1 MNLLQEYTKEFSYNL
16 KLAYPVIIGMIGHT
30 LVGFVDNAMVGQL
43 GTSELAAI
51 SLGNSFVFLAMAFGI
66 GFSTAITPLIAE
78 SDAKK
83 NKSNTKSILSN
94 GILVCIFLGAV
105 LTIIVLIAKPIIYYM
120 GQSEEVVNLAY
131 PYITLVA
138 ISLFPLIIFQSFKQF
153 SDGLSFTKIA
163 MISTVIA
170 NLINVVINYILI
182 YGKFGFPK
190 LELVGAGI
198 GTLISRVIMVLIII
212 YLIKSNP
219 KINQYLDNLF
229 SLKYSSIITK
239 KIINLGYPSALQ
251 MMFEVGFF
259 ISGIWVCG
267 IIGIN
272 YQAANQIALNLSSL
286 TFMVALGLS
295 VAATIRIGNQKGL
308 NDYKNL
314 KRIAISIFL
323 ITILIEL
330 IFALI
335 FIILSDLLP
344 WLYLENNNNF
354 DVLETVSL
362 ASKLLIIVALFQIFD
377 GIQIVA
383 QGALRGIQDVK
394 IPSMICFL
402 SYIIFGVPIMIYLGL
417 YTDLK
422 ATGVWI
428 GFLIGLIIASILLS
442 IRFFNKCNNE
452 IKKKWPRKDSNPQPP
467 EPKSDVL
474 SSWTTWPLIIILDF
488 SEQFGK

>member
-1 MNLLQEYTKEFSYNL
+1 MILNFLKPYTKEFSYNL

-51 SLGNSFVFLAMAFGI
+51 SLGNSFVFLAMSFGI

-78 SDAKK
+78 SDALKDN
-83 NKSNTKSILSN
+83 NKTKSILSN
-94 GILVCIFLGAV
+94 GIIICSILGFI
-105 LTIIVLIAKPIIYYM
+105 LTILVLISKPIIYYM
-120 GQSEEVVNLAY
+120 GQPEIVVTLAY

-170 NLINVVINYILI
+170 NIINVVLNYILI
-182 YGKFGFPK
+182 YGKFGFPR

-198 GTLISRVIMVLIII
+198 GTLISRFIMVIIII

-219 KINQYLDNLF
+219 KINQYIDKLF
-229 SLKYSSIITK
+229 NLKYSS
-239 KIINLGYPSALQ
+239 KIINKIVNLGYPSALQ

-267 IIGIN
+267 IIGVN
-272 YQAANQIALNLSSL
+272 HQAANQIALNLSSL

-308 NDYKNL
+308 SDYINL

-323 ITILIEL
+323 ITILIEI
-330 IFALI
+330 IFAMV
-335 FIILSDLLP
+335 FIIFSDLLP
-344 WLYLENNNNF
+344 WLYLDNNESF
-354 DVLETVSL
+354 DVLETVSI

-394 IPSMICFL
+394 IPSVICFL
-402 SYIIFGVPIMIYLGL
+402 SYVVLGVPIMIYLGL

-428 GFLIGLIIASILLS
+428 GFLVGLLIASILLS
-442 IRFFNKCNNE
+442 IRFFNKCNLE
-452 IKKKWPRKDSNPQPP
+452 IKK
-467 EPKSDVL
+467 
-474 SSWTTWPLIIILDF
+474 
-488 SEQFGK
+488 

>member
-323 ITILIEL
+323 LTVLIEL

-335 FIILSDLLP
+335 FIIFSDLLP

-417 YTDLK
+417 YTHLK

-442 IRFFNKCNNE
+442 IRFFNKCNAE
-452 IKKKWPRKDSNPQPP
+452 IKKK
-467 EPKSDVL
+467 
-474 SSWTTWPLIIILDF
+474 
-488 SEQFGK
+488 

>member
-1 MNLLQEYTKEFSYNL
+1 MNLLQAYTKEFSYNL

-219 KINQYLDNLF
+219 KINQYLENLF
-229 SLKYSSIITK
+229 SLKYSSTITK

-323 ITILIEL
+323 ITIFIEL

-335 FIILSDLLP
+335 FIIFSDLLP
-344 WLYLENNNNF
+344 WLYLENNSNF

-428 GFLIGLIIASILLS
+428 GFLIGLLIASVLLS

-452 IKKKWPRKDSNPQPP
+452 IKKK
-467 EPKSDVL
+467 
-474 SSWTTWPLIIILDF
+474 
-488 SEQFGK
+488 

>member
-1 MNLLQEYTKEFSYNL
+1 MNLLQAYTKEFSYNL

-78 SDAKK
+78 SDARK

-105 LTIIVLIAKPIIYYM
+105 LMIIVLIAKPIIYYM

-198 GTLISRVIMVLIII
+198 GTLISRFIMVLIII

-323 ITILIEL
+323 ITVLIEL

-335 FIILSDLLP
+335 FIIFSDFLP

-428 GFLIGLIIASILLS
+428 GFLIGLMIASILLS

-452 IKKKWPRKDSNPQPP
+452 IKKK
-467 EPKSDVL
+467 
-474 SSWTTWPLIIILDF
+474 
-488 SEQFGK
+488 

>member
-1 MNLLQEYTKEFSYNL
+1 MNLLQAYTKEFSYNL

-30 LVGFVDNAMVGQL
+30 LAGFVDNAMVGQL

-198 GTLISRVIMVLIII
+198 GTLISRFIMVLIII

-335 FIILSDLLP
+335 FIIFSELLP

-428 GFLIGLIIASILLS
+428 GFLIGLMIASILLS

-452 IKKKWPRKDSNPQPP
+452 IKKK
-467 EPKSDVL
+467 
-474 SSWTTWPLIIILDF
+474 
-488 SEQFGK
+488 

>member
-229 SLKYSSIITK
+229 SLKYSSTITK

-335 FIILSDLLP
+335 FIIFSDLLP

-417 YTDLK
+417 YTNLK

-452 IKKKWPRKDSNPQPP
+452 IKKK
-467 EPKSDVL
+467 
-474 SSWTTWPLIIILDF
+474 
-488 SEQFGK
+488 

>member
-105 LTIIVLIAKPIIYYM
+105 LMIIVLIAKPIIYYM

-198 GTLISRVIMVLIII
+198 GTLISRFIMVLIII

-335 FIILSDLLP
+335 FIIFSDLLP

-428 GFLIGLIIASILLS
+428 GFLIGLMIASILLS

-452 IKKKWPRKDSNPQPP
+452 IKKK
-467 EPKSDVL
+467 
-474 SSWTTWPLIIILDF
+474 
-488 SEQFGK
+488 

>member
-131 PYITLVA
+131 TYITLVA

-286 TFMVALGLS
+286 TFMVALGFS

-323 ITILIEL
+323 VTILIEL

-335 FIILSDLLP
+335 FIIFSDLLP

-402 SYIIFGVPIMIYLGL
+402 SYIVFGVPIMIYLGL
-417 YTDLK
+417 YTHLK

-452 IKKKWPRKDSNPQPP
+452 IKKK
-467 EPKSDVL
+467 
-474 SSWTTWPLIIILDF
+474 
-488 SEQFGK
+488 

>member
-1 MNLLQEYTKEFSYNL
+1 LNLLQEYTKEFSYNL

-94 GILVCIFLGAV
+94 GILVCVFLGAV

-286 TFMVALGLS
+286 TFMVALGFS

-314 KRIAISIFL
+314 KRIAIFL
-323 ITILIEL
+323 VTILIEL

-335 FIILSDLLP
+335 FIIFSDLLP

-417 YTDLK
+417 YTHLK

-452 IKKKWPRKDSNPQPP
+452 IKKK
-467 EPKSDVL
+467 
-474 SSWTTWPLIIILDF
+474 
-488 SEQFGK
+488 

>member
-94 GILVCIFLGAV
+94 GILVCVFLGAV

-335 FIILSDLLP
+335 FIIFSDLLP

-452 IKKKWPRKDSNPQPP
+452 IKKK
-467 EPKSDVL
+467 
-474 SSWTTWPLIIILDF
+474 
-488 SEQFGK
+488 

>member
-94 GILVCIFLGAV
+94 GILVCVFLGAV

-335 FIILSDLLP
+335 FIIFSDLLP

-417 YTDLK
+417 YTHLK

-452 IKKKWPRKDSNPQPP
+452 IKKK
-467 EPKSDVL
+467 
-474 SSWTTWPLIIILDF
+474 
-488 SEQFGK
+488 

>member
-198 GTLISRVIMVLIII
+198 GTLISRFIMVLIII

-335 FIILSDLLP
+335 FIIFSDLLP

-428 GFLIGLIIASILLS
+428 GFLIGLMIASILLS
-442 IRFFNKCNNE
+442 IRFFNKCNNK
-452 IKKKWPRKDSNPQPP
+452 IKKK
-467 EPKSDVL
+467 
-474 SSWTTWPLIIILDF
+474 
-488 SEQFGK
+488 

>member
-94 GILVCIFLGAV
+94 GILVCVFLGAV

-323 ITILIEL
+323 VTILIEL

-335 FIILSDLLP
+335 FIIFSDLLP

-383 QGALRGIQDVK
+383 QGVLRGIQDVK

-417 YTDLK
+417 YTHLK

-452 IKKKWPRKDSNPQPP
+452 IKK
-467 EPKSDVL
+467 
-474 SSWTTWPLIIILDF
+474 
-488 SEQFGK
+488 

>member
-1 MNLLQEYTKEFSYNL
+1 LNLLQEYTKEFSYNL

-94 GILVCIFLGAV
+94 GILVCVFLGAV

-286 TFMVALGLS
+286 TFMVALGFS

-323 ITILIEL
+323 VTILIEL

-335 FIILSDLLP
+335 FIIFSDLLP

-442 IRFFNKCNNE
+442 IRFFNKCNSE
-452 IKKKWPRKDSNPQPP
+452 IKKK
-467 EPKSDVL
+467 
-474 SSWTTWPLIIILDF
+474 
-488 SEQFGK
+488 

>member
-323 ITILIEL
+323 ITVLIEL

-335 FIILSDLLP
+335 FIIFSDLLP

-428 GFLIGLIIASILLS
+428 GFLIGLMIASVLLS

-452 IKKKWPRKDSNPQPP
+452 IKKK
-467 EPKSDVL
+467 
-474 SSWTTWPLIIILDF
+474 
-488 SEQFGK
+488 

>member
-1 MNLLQEYTKEFSYNL
+1 MNLLQAYTKEFSYNL

-78 SDAKK
+78 SDARK

-105 LTIIVLIAKPIIYYM
+105 LMIIVLIAKPIIYYM

-198 GTLISRVIMVLIII
+198 GTLISRFIMVLIII

-323 ITILIEL
+323 ITVLIEL

-335 FIILSDLLP
+335 FIIFSDLLP

-428 GFLIGLIIASILLS
+428 GFLIGLMIASILLS

>member
-1 MNLLQEYTKEFSYNL
+1 MNLLQAYTKEFSYNL

-335 FIILSDLLP
+335 FIIFSDLLP

-417 YTDLK
+417 YTNLK

-452 IKKKWPRKDSNPQPP
+452 IKKK
-467 EPKSDVL
+467 
-474 SSWTTWPLIIILDF
+474 
-488 SEQFGK
+488 

>member
-94 GILVCIFLGAV
+94 GILVCVFLGAV

-131 PYITLVA
+131 TYITLVA

-212 YLIKSNP
+212 YFIKSNP

-335 FIILSDLLP
+335 FIIFSDLLP

-417 YTDLK
+417 YTHLK

-442 IRFFNKCNNE
+442 IRFFNKCNSE
-452 IKKKWPRKDSNPQPP
+452 IKKK
-467 EPKSDVL
+467 
-474 SSWTTWPLIIILDF
+474 
-488 SEQFGK
+488 

>member
-78 SDAKK
+78 SDARK

-105 LTIIVLIAKPIIYYM
+105 LMIIVLIAKPIIYYM

-163 MISTVIA
+163 MISNVIA
-170 NLINVVINYILI
+170 YLINVVIIYFLI

-335 FIILSDLLP
+335 FIIFSDLLP

-417 YTDLK
+417 YTHLK

-452 IKKKWPRKDSNPQPP
+452 IKKK
-467 EPKSDVL
+467 
-474 SSWTTWPLIIILDF
+474 
-488 SEQFGK
+488 

>member
-1 MNLLQEYTKEFSYNL
+1 MILNFLKPYTKEFSYNL
-16 KLAYPVIIGMIGHT
+16 KLAYPIIIGMIGHT

-51 SLGNSFVFLAMAFGI
+51 SLGNSFVFLAMSFGI
-66 GFSTAITPLIAE
+66 GFSTAITTLIAE
-78 SDAKK
+78 SDTQNDKK
-83 NKSNTKSILSN
+83 KTKSILSN
-94 GILVCIFLGAV
+94 GIIICSILGLILTALVLFS
-105 LTIIVLIAKPIIYYM
+105 KPIIYYM
-120 GQSEEVVNLAY
+120 GQPEIVVGLAY

-163 MISTVIA
+163 MISTIIA
-170 NLINVVINYILI
+170 NIINIVLNYILI
-182 YGKFGFPK
+182 YGEFGFPR
-190 LELVGAGI
+190 LELIGAGI
-198 GTLISRVIMVLIII
+198 GTLVSRFIMVIVII
-212 YLIKSNP
+212 YLIKSNV
-219 KINQYLDNLF
+219 KTNQYINNIF
-229 SLKYSSIITK
+229 SFEYSSKIIK
-239 KIINLGYPSALQ
+239 KIFNLGYPSALQ

-295 VAATIRIGNQKGL
+295 VAATIRVGNQKGL

-323 ITILIEL
+323 ITIFIEFV
-330 IFALI
+330 FALI
-335 FIILSDLLP
+335 FIIFSDLLP
-344 WLYLENNNNF
+344 WLYLDNNGSS

-362 ASKLLIIVALFQIFD
+362 ASKLLIVVSLFQIFD

-394 IPSMICFL
+394 IPSLICFL
-402 SYIIFGVPIMIYLGL
+402 SYVVFGIPIMIYLGL
-417 YTDLK
+417 YTELK

-428 GFLIGLIIASILLS
+428 GFLIGLLIASILLS
-442 IRFFNKCNNE
+442 IRFFKKCNIE
-452 IKKKWPRKDSNPQPP
+452 IGR
-467 EPKSDVL
+467 
-474 SSWTTWPLIIILDF
+474 
-488 SEQFGK
+488 

>member
-212 YLIKSNP
+212 YFIKSNP

-335 FIILSDLLP
+335 FIIFSDLLP

-383 QGALRGIQDVK
+383 QGVLRGIQDVK

-417 YTDLK
+417 YTHLK

-452 IKKKWPRKDSNPQPP
+452 IKKK
-467 EPKSDVL
+467 
-474 SSWTTWPLIIILDF
+474 
-488 SEQFGK
+488 

>member
-335 FIILSDLLP
+335 FIIFSDLLP

-417 YTDLK
+417 YTNLK

-428 GFLIGLIIASILLS
+428 GFLIGLMIASILLS

>member
-1 MNLLQEYTKEFSYNL
+1 MNLLQAYTKEFSYNL

-323 ITILIEL
+323 ITVLIEL

-335 FIILSDLLP
+335 FIIFSDLLP

-428 GFLIGLIIASILLS
+428 GFLIGLMIASILLS

-452 IKKKWPRKDSNPQPP
+452 IKKK
-467 EPKSDVL
+467 
-474 SSWTTWPLIIILDF
+474 
-488 SEQFGK
+488 

>member
-94 GILVCIFLGAV
+94 GILVCVFLGAV

-286 TFMVALGLS
+286 TFMVALGFS

-323 ITILIEL
+323 VTILIEL

-335 FIILSDLLP
+335 FIIFSDLLP

-402 SYIIFGVPIMIYLGL
+402 SYIVFGVPIMIYLGL
-417 YTDLK
+417 YTHLK

-452 IKKKWPRKDSNPQPP
+452 IKKK
-467 EPKSDVL
+467 
-474 SSWTTWPLIIILDF
+474 
-488 SEQFGK
+488 

>member
-1 MNLLQEYTKEFSYNL
+1 MQ
-16 KLAYPVIIGMIGHT
+16 
-30 LVGFVDNAMVGQL
+30 
-43 GTSELAAI
+43 
-51 SLGNSFVFLAMAFGI
+51 
-66 GFSTAITPLIAE
+66 
-78 SDAKK
+78 KK

-335 FIILSDLLP
+335 FIIFSDLLP

-428 GFLIGLIIASILLS
+428 GFLIGLMIASVLLS

-452 IKKKWPRKDSNPQPP
+452 IKKK
-467 EPKSDVL
+467 
-474 SSWTTWPLIIILDF
+474 
-488 SEQFGK
+488 